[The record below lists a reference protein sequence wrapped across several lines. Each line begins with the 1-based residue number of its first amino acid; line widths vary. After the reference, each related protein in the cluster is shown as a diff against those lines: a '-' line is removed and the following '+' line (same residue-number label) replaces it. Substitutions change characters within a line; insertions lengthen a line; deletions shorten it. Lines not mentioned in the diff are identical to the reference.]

1 VAIMKASAC
10 AHITNTNNTTGEKR
24 KMPVTEGDCNALSAE
39 AASYF
44 DMVISAIS

>member
-1 VAIMKASAC
+1 
-10 AHITNTNNTTGEKR
+10 
-24 KMPVTEGDCNALSAE
+24 VTEGDCNALSAE